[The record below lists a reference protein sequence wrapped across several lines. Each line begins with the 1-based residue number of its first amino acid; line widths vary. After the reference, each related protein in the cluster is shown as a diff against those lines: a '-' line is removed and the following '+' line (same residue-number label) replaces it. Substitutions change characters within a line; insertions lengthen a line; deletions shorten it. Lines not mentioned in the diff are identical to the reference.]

1 VSSWWQYALFA
12 LLGVALLY
20 ALSLAALLIARPRG
34 VDLREAARLVPD
46 VARLVSRLARD
57 RRVAVG
63 LRVRLWLLLGYL
75 LSPIDLVPDML
86 PVIGW
91 ADDVIIVLLVLRT
104 VVRRSGPDV
113 LARHWPG
120 TPAGLAALSRMCG
133 GARA

>member
-113 LARHWPG
+113 LARHWVG